1 MTEPRPDHSLADAVA
16 DRLRA
21 DIQSGVYAPGDRLVE
36 RRLAHLLG
44 VSHIPLREALARL
57 EEEGLVVRPP
67 RRGARVASLSP
78 RMLEE
83 VSSLRVV
90 LEQFAIQRLRGR
102 FTPAARAELQAIV
115 DAMIRAAEQHD
126 LALVH
131 ELDQQFHEY
140 LWRLSDHALLM
151 EVAGQLRSRVSHFYR
166 AAAAPLGPDGLRRHA
181 ETHQELLD
189 LIASGDRRAAEKAME
204 KHIQA
209 AAQRIAD
216 ARLTR
221 PEET

>member
-1 MTEPRPDHSLADAVA
+1 MTEPLPDHGLADAIA
-16 DRLRA
+16 ERLRA

-36 RRLAHLLG
+36 RRLADRFG

-57 EEEGLVVRPP
+57 VEEGLVVRPP

-90 LEQFAIQRLRGR
+90 LEQFAVRRVQGR
-102 FTPAARAELQAIV
+102 ITPAAREELQGIV
-115 DAMIRAAEQHD
+115 DGMIRAAAHHD

-131 ELDQQFHEY
+131 KLDQEFHEY
-140 LWRLSDHALLM
+140 LWRLTDHALLM

-166 AAAAPLGPDGLRRHA
+166 AAAAPLGPNGLRRHA
-181 ETHQELLD
+181 ESHQELLD
-189 LIASGDRRAAEKAME
+189 VIGSGDRRAAERAME
-204 KHIQA
+204 RHIQA

-221 PEET
+221 PEEA